1 MVEAKWPKLGP
12 SKIQK
17 NARIGIAS
25 DFWNRYEE
33 DILLAKD
40 IGPTSTR
47 FPCSLT
53 PMGRFQSHGL
63 PLQGTYRFEEAILLG
78 TKGLPQA

>member
-1 MVEAKWPKLGP
+1 MPRSTHAVQGTVVEAKWPKLGP

-17 NARIGIAS
+17 NSRIGKAS

-40 IGPTSTR
+40 IGARLSV
-47 FPCSLT
+47 
-53 PMGRFQSHGL
+53 
-63 PLQGTYRFEEAILLG
+63 LL
-78 TKGLPQA
+78 LWWHAL